1 MTVQA
6 RRWWATVAIA
16 LAGGTACEEPAPAP
30 PPEQACV
37 PTKQFFTDE
46 VWNPFM
52 STTCFAC
59 HNAQGI
65 ASVSELVL
73 QSPNQPGFLDAN
85 LAIVANIAQFERN
98 GTSILLLKPSA
109 QIDHGGG
116 TVIAKDGP
124 EYEALA
130 ELVRQA
136 ENPVVCEETG
146 DNPFVGVNLLDN
158 AGTYRKATLNIAG
171 RLPTADELAQV
182 DGGDGEDLDAALDGL
197 LEEEA
202 FYGRLKEI
210 YNDIFLTDKYIN
222 GQRGIE
228 LLDDDRFP
236 NLFWYQDT
244 ADETERRRLEGLTN
258 RGVAREPLELVAY
271 LARNNLPWTEL
282 VTADYI
288 MVNPYSARTY
298 GVDGSVAFDDDEDG
312 NEFQPATIADYPHAG
327 VLTSP
332 MWLNRFPTTE
342 TNRNRHRARMVFKFF
357 LATDILRIADRPVDA
372 AAIAGFNPTLNDS
385 SCTVCHANI
394 DPIAGTFQNWDE
406 SGRFAP
412 PADGWFGD
420 MFAPGFKDEALPFDD
435 RLEATDFLGA
445 RLAADPLNALSTVHT
460 LYAGLTGRQ
469 PVSAPSDPSDPEFDA
484 KSRAFVAQ
492 DAVMQAIV
500 KDFVA
505 DGHNIK
511 TAVKGIVKS
520 PYFRAQTA
528 QPSVATAGNRGFLA
542 SLGTARFLTPE
553 LLDRKIEG
561 VVGYPWTRSDNR
573 RFLLDANE
581 YLIYYG
587 GIDSDNVT
595 TRIAEPN
602 GLMAAVASRMSFEMA
617 CRAGP
622 RDFALP
628 REGRILFPFVEAT
641 YEPED
646 ENGFAIP
653 AGELA
658 IKENIQHLFARI
670 LDQRVSLEDEELLAA
685 YELWTA
691 TWKGGRDNIAGATE
705 SADLPGSCRVESDY
719 FTREPLPEEERLRR
733 DPLYTIRAWN
743 AVVVYLLAD
752 ARFLHD

>member
-6 RRWWATVAIA
+6 RRWWAVAA
-16 LAGGTACEEPAPAP
+16 VLAGATACEEPAAAP
-30 PPEQACV
+30 PEEPCV
-37 PTKQFFTDE
+37 STKQFFTEE
-46 VWNPFM
+46 VWNSFM

-65 ASVSELVL
+65 ASVSEMVL

-85 LAIVANIAQFERN
+85 LAIVGNIAQFERN

-116 TVIAKDGP
+116 TVIAKDGA
-124 EYEALA
+124 EYQALA
-130 ELVRQA
+130 ELVSQVK
-136 ENPVVCEETG
+136 NPVVCDEVG

-158 AGTYRKATLNIAG
+158 VSTYRKATLAIAG
-171 RLPTADELAQV
+171 RLPTADELLQV
-182 DGGDGEDLDAALDGL
+182 DGGDNDDLDAALDGL

-202 FYGRLKEI
+202 FYERLKEI
-210 YNDIFLTDKYIN
+210 YNDIFLTDKYLG
-222 GQRGIE
+222 GQRAIE
-228 LLDDDRFP
+228 LLDSDRFP
-236 NLFWYQDT
+236 SAFWYEAEPDQD
-244 ADETERRRLEGLTN
+244 EQNRLERLAN

-282 VTADYI
+282 VTADYL
-288 MVNPYSARTY
+288 MVNPFSARSY
-298 GVDGSVAFDDDEDG
+298 GVDGSVAFDDVTDG
-312 NEFQPATIADYPHAG
+312 DEFQPAALPDYPHAG

-372 AAIAGFNPTLNDS
+372 AAIAGFNPTLNDA

-394 DPIAGTFQNWDE
+394 DPIAGTFQNWDDA
-406 SGRFAP
+406 GRFAP
-412 PADGWFGD
+412 PAEGWFGD

-435 RLEATDFLGA
+435 RFEATDFLGA

-460 LYAGLTGRQ
+460 LYTGLTGRQ
-469 PVSAPSDPSDPEFDA
+469 PVSAPSDPADPEFDA

-492 DAVMQAIV
+492 DAVLQAIV

-505 DGHNIK
+505 NGHNVK
-511 TAVKGIVKS
+511 TAVKGIVRS

-528 QPSVATAGNRGFLA
+528 QPSVATTGNRGFLA

-553 LLDRKIEG
+553 LLDRKIEA

-573 RFLLDANE
+573 RFLLDTNE

-587 GIDSDNVT
+587 GIDSDSVI
-595 TRIAEPN
+595 TRIVEPN

-622 RDFALP
+622 RDFTLS
-628 REGRILFPFVEAT
+628 RESRILFPFVEPT

-653 AGELA
+653 DGEVA
-658 IKENIQHLFARI
+658 IKENIRHLFDRI

-685 YELWTA
+685 YELWTD
-691 TWKGGRDNIAGATE
+691 TWKGGRENIASQRET
-705 SADLPGSCRVESDY
+705 ADLPGSCRVESDY
-719 FTREPLPEEERLRR
+719 FTREPLPEEQRLRR

-743 AVVVYLLAD
+743 AVVAYLLAD

>member
-1 MTVQA
+1 M
-6 RRWWATVAIA
+6 VAVA
-16 LAGGTACEEPAPAP
+16 VAGGTACEDPAPAP

-85 LAIVANIAQFERN
+85 LALVSNIAQFERN

-116 TVIAKDGP
+116 TVIAKDGA
-124 EYEALA
+124 EYRALA

-136 ENPVVCEETG
+136 ANPIVCEETG

-158 AGTYRKATLNIAG
+158 ASTYRKATLNIAG

-182 DGGDGEDLDAALDGL
+182 DGGDSADLDAALDGL

-202 FYGRLKEI
+202 FYRRLQEI

-228 LLDDDRFP
+228 LLDDERFP
-236 NLFWYQDT
+236 NMFWYQEV

-288 MVNPYSARTY
+288 MVNPFSARTY
-298 GVDGSVAFDDDEDG
+298 GVDGTVAFDDVEDG

-357 LATDILRIADRPVDA
+357 LATDILSIANRPVDA
-372 AAIAGFNPTLNDS
+372 AAIAGFNPTLNDP

-406 SGRFAP
+406 TGRFAP
-412 PADGWFGD
+412 PAEGWFGD
-420 MFAPGFKDEALPFDD
+420 MFPPGFKDEPLPFDD
-435 RLEATDFLGA
+435 RFEATDFLGA

-460 LYAGLTGRQ
+460 LFAGLTGRQ
-469 PVSAPSDPSDPEFDA
+469 PVSAPSDPADPDFDA

-505 DGHNIK
+505 DGHNVK
-511 TAVKGIVKS
+511 TAVKGIVRS

-528 QPSVATAGNRGFLA
+528 QASIATADNRGFLA

-628 REGRILFPFVEAT
+628 REGRILFPLVEAT

-658 IKENIQHLFARI
+658 IKENIRHLFGRI
-670 LDQRVSLEDEELLAA
+670 LDQQVSLEDEELLAA
-685 YELWTA
+685 YDLWTA
-691 TWKGGRDNIAGATE
+691 TWKGGRENIADATE
-705 SADLPGSCRVESDY
+705 SADLPGSCRVENDY
-719 FTREPLPEEERLRR
+719 FTREPLPEEQRLRR
-733 DPLYTIRAWN
+733 DALYTIRAWN
-743 AVVVYLLAD
+743 AVVAYLLAD